1 MNELTID
8 DWVDEILNEESSVF
22 STITIDGITD
32 FDDINYMDIE
42 ESYSGDMS

>member
-42 ESYSGDMS
+42 ESYSGDVS

>member
-1 MNELTID
+1 MNEFTID